1 MRALAQFLIL
11 VPILLMAGH
20 VSAMAMSDAPGAKLR
35 LLDKLTGTIT
45 DMDLSNGQS
54 QSVGKLTVMLDSCR
68 YPTGNQTAE
77 AEAHLTVVDASS
89 TTPVFNGW
97 MIASSPALSA
107 LDHPRYDVW
116 VMRCDVPDLALTDVV
131 PAPEPTNEPSA
142 TDPGTGQ

>member
-1 MRALAQFLIL
+1 MRLLALLF
-11 VPILLMAGH
+11 LMAGPA
-20 VSAMAMSDAPGAKLR
+20 SGMAMSDAPGAKLR
-35 LLDKLTGTIT
+35 LLDKLTGQIT
-45 DMDLSNGQS
+45 NMDLSNGQS

-77 AEAHLTVVDASS
+77 AEAHVTVIDASS

-116 VMRCDVPDLALTDVV
+116 VMRCDVPDLVLPIV
-131 PAPEPTNEPSA
+131 PSA
-142 TDPGTGQ
+142 PDPAGDPAATESGTGQ

>member
-1 MRALAQFLIL
+1 MRALPQFLL
-11 VPILLMAGH
+11 VLLLLAGQ
-20 VSAMAMSDAPGAKLR
+20 VSALAMSDAPGAKLR
-35 LLDKLTGTIT
+35 LLDKLTGAVT

-77 AEAHLTVVDASS
+77 AEAHVTVVDASS
-89 TTPVFNGW
+89 ATPVFNGW

-116 VMRCDVPDLALTDVV
+116 VMRCDVPDLVLPDVA
-131 PAPEPTNEPSA
+131 PAVDPAA
-142 TDPGTGQ
+142 TDAGTGQ